1 MDVEIRGVSLRLL
14 PQRAAL
20 LAEAATLLVADAHLG
35 KAASFRRL
43 GVPVPEATTG
53 DNLERLSAL
62 VATTGARRIVF
73 LGDLVHSARSHAAAT
88 VEAITAWRHRHA
100 RLDMTLV
107 RGNHD
112 RHAGPA
118 PAAWGLEV
126 LDGPLPVGGLL
137 LAHEP
142 RPDARGYVLCGHVHP
157 CAVVAGR
164 AHDRLRLPCFHFG
177 AEVGVLPAFGSFTG
191 MHVMPRSPGDRVYVI
206 ADAEVRPLPG

>member
-20 LAEAATLLVADAHLG
+20 LTEAATLLVADAHLG

-43 GVPVPEATTG
+43 GVPVPEATTSE
-53 DNLERLSAL
+53 NLERLSAL
-62 VATTGARRIVF
+62 VADTGARRIVF

-88 VEAITAWRHRHA
+88 VDAITAWRRRHA
-100 RLDMTLV
+100 HLELTLV

-112 RHAGPA
+112 RHAGPP

-126 LDGPLPVGGLL
+126 LDGPLPVGGLQ

-142 RPDARGYVLCGHVHP
+142 QPDARGYVLGGHLHP
-157 CAVVAGR
+157 CAVLGGR
-164 AHDRLRLPCFHFG
+164 AHDRMRLPCFHFG

-191 MHVMPRSPGDRVYVI
+191 THVMPRAPGDRVYVI
-206 ADAEVRPLPG
+206 VGAEVRLLPG